1 VIQRVFIDTDVIL
14 DVATGRQPFAEHSEM
29 TLAIIEN
36 KTVIGVVSS
45 NIVTNLYYVL
55 RKLSSSDKAKTFIQE
70 ILKYLTV
77 ISVDHHAVLEAL
89 ESEFN
94 DFEDAVQYFSALA
107 NNCDCIVTRNS
118 EDYAKAKIP
127 IYSPKEFVALFQEI

>member
-1 VIQRVFIDTDVIL
+1 MIQRVFIDTDVIL
-14 DVATGRQPFAEHSEM
+14 DVATGRQPFAEYSEM

-36 KTVIGVVSS
+36 RTVVGVVSS
-45 NIVTNLYYVL
+45 NIITNLYYVL

-77 ISVDHHAVLEAL
+77 ISVDHRAVLEAL
-89 ESEFN
+89 DSDFN

-107 NNCDCIVTRNS
+107 NNCDCLVTRNS

-127 IYSPKEFVALFQEI
+127 IYLPKEFVALF